1 MAITVGTLGAGRVGL
16 RDLFEVAMTKVP
28 KEYETIVGNHIIS
41 TTQESEVF
49 KQFKGLGAAK
59 QTPEGDDADFDDMAA
74 LYSMVAKPKNY
85 TKSVMMSRVA
95 SLTDQYGVLKSIT
108 PKIARSFVQARN
120 AGTADLDN
128 SGFTTT
134 NYGQNT
140 ETLYSAAHQM
150 GDVYSYNRPLVP
162 GSVPGSSAVTQ
173 EVAFSPLGLER
184 AFSDLHSQIDARGFP
199 YFPLGKSIVKVPQ
212 ALINPARRAIRAT
225 QLAGGPF
232 NDPNV
237 IRDEFMEPKMIHY
250 YTSSTAW
257 FVVASDPEEHGLFML
272 NQMPYDIEKLPL
284 GKDIMERW
292 VAYES
297 WIVGWYEWHGTW
309 GTQGA

>member
-16 RDLFEVAMTKVP
+16 RDLFEIAMQNVP

-74 LYSMVAKPKNY
+74 LYTMVAKPRNY
-85 TKSVMMSRVA
+85 TKGVMMSKVA
-95 SLTDQYGVLKSIT
+95 SLTDQYGVLKKIT

-120 AGTADLDN
+120 AGAADLDN

-134 NYGQNT
+134 TYGQNS
-140 ETLYSAAHQM
+140 EPLYSASHQM
-150 GDVYSYNRPLVP
+150 GDVYSYNRPIAAGSSP
-162 GSVPGSSAVTQ
+162 GLSAVTQ
-173 EVAFSPLGLER
+173 EVAFSPIGLER
-184 AFSDLHSQIDARGFP
+184 CFSDLHSQIDARGFP
-199 YFPLGKSIVKVPQ
+199 MYSTAKNYVKVPQ
-212 ALINPARRAIRAT
+212 ALINQARRAIRAT
-225 QLAGGPF
+225 QLAGGAF

-237 IRDEFMEPKMIHY
+237 IREEFMEPKMIHY
-250 YTSSTAW
+250 YTSTTAW
-257 FVVASDPEEHGLFML
+257 YVVTSDAEECGQFML

-297 WIVGWYEWHGTW
+297 WIVGWYDWHYSW
-309 GTQGA
+309 GTLGA